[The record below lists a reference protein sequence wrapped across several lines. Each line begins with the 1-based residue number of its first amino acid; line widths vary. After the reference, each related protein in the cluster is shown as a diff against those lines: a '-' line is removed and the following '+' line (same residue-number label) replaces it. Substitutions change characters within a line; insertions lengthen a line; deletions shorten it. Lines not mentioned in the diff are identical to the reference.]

1 MEQLHQRPEQYVKPA
16 LGCTEPVSLALAC
29 AIACAIAVGY
39 LTGEI
44 DRIDAWVSPNLM
56 KNGIGVTVP
65 STGMKDLS
73 IAADLTAIAGDAN
86 AGLVVLKK
94 ATHENIS

>member
-16 LGCTEPVSLALAC
+16 LGCTEPVSLAL
-29 AIACAIAVGY
+29 ACAIAVGY